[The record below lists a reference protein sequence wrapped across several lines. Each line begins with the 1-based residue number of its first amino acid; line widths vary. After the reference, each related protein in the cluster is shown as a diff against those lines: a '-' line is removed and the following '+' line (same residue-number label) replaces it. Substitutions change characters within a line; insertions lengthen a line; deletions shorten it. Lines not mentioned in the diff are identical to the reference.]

1 MSKIKQT
8 AEELAQPIAAQL
20 GLYLY
25 DVEYKKEGS
34 DWRLIYYIDKEDGV
48 SLSDCEEFSR
58 AVSDVLDAADPIEQN
73 YILTVSSPGIERKLS
88 KPAHYIA
95 VIGKEIEL
103 RLFAPVN
110 GEKRITGILK
120 SFEEP
125 FVELESDGSCVKI
138 DLKDISAAK
147 LIYHF

>member
-8 AEELAQPIAAQL
+8 AEELAQPIAAKL
-20 GLYLY
+20 GLSLY

-34 DWRLIYYIDKEDGV
+34 DWRLTYYIDKDGGV

-58 AVSDVLDAADPIEQN
+58 AVSEVLDAEDPIEQN

-88 KPAHYIA
+88 KPAHYAA
-95 VIGKEIEL
+95 VVGKEIEI

-110 GEKRITGILK
+110 GEKKLIGILK

-125 FVELESDGSCVKI
+125 FAEIEIDGNCEKI
-138 DLKDISAAK
+138 DMKDISAAK
-147 LIYHF
+147 LVYHF